1 MSKYQLST
9 KRIVN
14 GPQPSHSSI
23 PHDLKW
29 WSLKLI
35 SGTALIAALFLSVIY
50 QLPSWFSFPIWVAQL
65 LVILGG
71 SITLIHYG
79 RLKRTTVDTSR
90 PTSMEKN
97 FGLFKLV
104 RHPMY
109 LGDSLTYIALFLLF
123 PNPVSALLLAL
134 ALLALC
140 KQARVE
146 DEFIEQQFSS
156 SFGQWKEKTSLILP
170 FIY

>member
-1 MSKYQLST
+1 MNKYQLST
-9 KRIVN
+9 KRIAN

-50 QLPSWFSFPIWVAQL
+50 QLPSAFAFPIWIAQL

-71 SITLIHYG
+71 SISLIHYG
-79 RLKRTTVDTSR
+79 RLKRNTNDISR
-90 PTSMEKN
+90 PDSLEQS
-97 FGLFKLV
+97 FGLFKQV

-109 LGDSLTYIALFLLF
+109 LGDAITNTGLVLLF
-123 PNPVSALLLAL
+123 PNLISALILGL
-134 ALLALC
+134 ALLALF
-140 KQARVE
+140 KQAQVE
-146 DEFIEQQFSS
+146 DAFVAQQFPN
-156 SFGQWKEKTSLILP
+156 SFSQWQGKTKLIFP
-170 FIY
+170 FVY